1 MPTSQRGVCAAPAR
15 PALLRGYVCGLG
27 STRRPPG
34 SVSLWWPGYSAR
46 HARPPSTDRT
56 VTLAAA
62 ISARTGRGAPSGT
75 SAPSGGRP
83 GGTRRGPEEQPAPR
97 LHGGGGRSPLAGCS
111 AASSG
116 RQDAPTAHLTP
127 PAWRRR
133 WRTPTPAGKAAKLR
147 SGETAP
153 LPAPLP
159 SRGQAPDAGVP
170 PPCSPEL
177 AGRLPRCRPPPRRTP
192 APSPARTAGLRGRAP
207 YGRRDDRIRP
217 ERASAQ
223 ECGRGAGTRRRP
235 AQRGPGGLR
244 PGRRTD
250 PRSGRLR
257 PAPGDARAPA
267 SADRGLDG
275 GRRLHCPDV
284 RGRRGA
290 APCFGG
296 SLRGALFAP
305 GGPRPSPCPS
315 PPPGLRPHVC
325 PAPHRAPPP
334 PPGAVRALAAA
345 AP

>member
-133 WRTPTPAGKAAKLR
+133 WRTPTPAGEAAKLR

-159 SRGQAPDAGVP
+159 SRGQAPDVQPGAGRPTPSLSATSTPDAGPVAGQDGRAPRPRPLRAPGRPDPPRAGVGPGVRARGGDEAEACAARAGWAPAGP
-170 PPCSPEL
+170 PH
-177 AGRLPRCRPPPRRTP
+177 RPPLWAPQTRARGRTGP
-192 APSPARTAGLRGRAP
+192 GLRGP
-207 YGRRDDRIRP
+207 
-217 ERASAQ
+217 
-223 ECGRGAGTRRRP
+223 
-235 AQRGPGGLR
+235 R
-244 PGRRTD
+244 PGRR
-250 PRSGRLR
+250 
-257 PAPGDARAPA
+257 
-267 SADRGLDG
+267 
-275 GRRLHCPDV
+275 
-284 RGRRGA
+284 
-290 APCFGG
+290 
-296 SLRGALFAP
+296 
-305 GGPRPSPCPS
+305 
-315 PPPGLRPHVC
+315 
-325 PAPHRAPPP
+325 PPP
-334 PPGAVRALAAA
+334 PLP
-345 AP
+345 